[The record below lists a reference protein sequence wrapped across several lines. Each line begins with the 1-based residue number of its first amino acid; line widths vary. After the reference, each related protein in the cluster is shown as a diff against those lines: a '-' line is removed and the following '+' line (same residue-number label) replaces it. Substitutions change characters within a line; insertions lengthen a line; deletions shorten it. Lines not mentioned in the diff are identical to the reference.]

1 MELKPGEIH
10 TLSVAFEE
18 NADEVAQ
25 ELARELGVNTVI
37 GSFAAAHVTF
47 LRDTVREELALA
59 LENQGRQCEEM
70 AQRVDATLGDVDL
83 DGTRNPATLSGGQTR
98 RLALAQVAI
107 ARPENLIIVEPWAGL
122 DSHSRERIA
131 AYLGK
136 LDQTAVVLVEHE
148 TQMLA
153 QGGQE
158 LEAIVPSGE
167 AIVLDGIQ
175 AKRGGRR
182 RRWWNLK
189 PVDST
194 PFTVGPVDLRL
205 QPGAVLWL
213 RGDNGSGKTTLLRA
227 MAGLDGNAPAHASTS
242 LALQS
247 PLDQVIEP
255 TIAQWIGEGTLPE
268 ELLRQL
274 SAEIAF
280 DDHPLDVSMSQL
292 RVAQIAHVVAQGREV
307 VLLDEPD
314 TLLDARG
321 TTWVHRL
328 MHHAL
333 AKGAALVV
341 TCHESRFVEEIA
353 AYAQVTSLALRC

>member
-1 MELKPGEIH
+1 
-10 TLSVAFEE
+10 
-18 NADEVAQ
+18 
-25 ELARELGVNTVI
+25 
-37 GSFAAAHVTF
+37 
-47 LRDTVREELALA
+47 
-59 LENQGRQCEEM
+59 
-70 AQRVDATLGDVDL
+70 
-83 DGTRNPATLSGGQTR
+83 
-98 RLALAQVAI
+98 
-107 ARPENLIIVEPWAGL
+107 
-122 DSHSRERIA
+122 
-131 AYLGK
+131 
-136 LDQTAVVLVEHE
+136 
-148 TQMLA
+148 MLA

-189 PVDST
+189 PVDSKL
-194 PFTVGPVDLRL
+194 FTVGPVDLRL
-205 QPGAVLWL
+205 QHGAVLWL

-227 MAGLDGNAPAHASTS
+227 MAGLDGNAPVHASTS

-247 PLDQVIEP
+247 PLDQIIEP

-307 VLLDEPD
+307 VMLDEPD

-333 AKGAALVV
+333 ARGAALVV
-341 TCHESRFVEEIA
+341 TCHEPRFVEEIA